1 MGVSETE
8 GCSQLYRKIHA
19 SLEAWRR
26 SNFQLNLRLVAPRLT
41 TIEDSNLIVP
51 GQYDPSLDMPHQ
63 PFITR
68 INPMVDVINTK
79 QLPRKLHMRSDQGKF
94 LFLLKG
100 NEDLRQDERVMQL
113 ITLTNMLLRHDSKA
127 FERQLFIQQYSVIPL
142 SPNSGLLAWLSNTE
156 TIMQLISASRSKIK
170 GNRTSDNELAAM
182 MGLDPKTMRQ
192 THLDFDKLMQKYSA
206 LPMERKLAQYRDA
219 LSQSDN
225 NDLKNLLWRRSSSTQ
240 TWLSRRTCF
249 ARSIATTS
257 MIGYVVGLGDRH
269 PGNTLIEQTK
279 FNAISIDF
287 GDVFE
292 AAHHRT
298 PYPEQVP
305 FRLTPQITNAFEYA
319 AIYGKAAPGTRGHFK
334 SSSVLTMSIMRKQ
347 RTSLLAMLAAFAYD
361 PLLDWRAKEVEMQ
374 TKRRNEDA
382 EDKTESAQPA
392 KKGVIE
398 EKKPVIRPDELAAK
412 FDKQINKVKSLEISL
427 GGSFIVAG
435 SVRNPAT
442 GGAPALRKITEERED
457 EVHAPKSVSSETRTP
472 KQATAEDAEET
483 GGSYYSNNGEGGDDS
498 PNVKETPRRASKAD
512 TNTSKNSEGYFARMA
527 GTMTNDR
534 ALRVLT
540 VIERKL
546 QGKRD
551 KPCPRRFPLTF
562 VEKVATLLKRLHSP
576 WRTRFSG

>member
-1 MGVSETE
+1 MSPTFGGWRSALTDET
-8 GCSQLYRKIHA
+8 SKLYRKIHA
-19 SLEAWRR
+19 SLESWRR

-51 GQYDPSLDMPHQ
+51 GQYDPSLDLAGQ

-68 INPMVDVINTK
+68 IHPLVDVINTK

-94 LFLLKG
+94 VFLLKG

-113 ITLTNMLLRHDSKA
+113 ITLTNMLLSHDSKA

-156 TIMQLISASRSKIK
+156 TLMQLISSSRSKIK

-182 MGLDPKTMRQ
+182 MGLDPKTLRQ
-192 THLDFDKLMQKYSA
+192 THLDFEKLMQKYSV

-219 LSQSDN
+219 LAQSEGK
-225 NDLKNLLWRRSSSTQ
+225 DLKNLLWRRSSSTQ

-257 MIGYVVGLGDRH
+257 MIGYVIGLGDRH

-292 AAHHRT
+292 AAHNRT

-347 RTSLLAMLAAFAYD
+347 KTSLLAMLEAFAYD
-361 PLLDWRAKEVEMQ
+361 PLLDWQAKEVEMQ
-374 TKRRNEDA
+374 TKRKNENAEESPGAIDA
-382 EDKTESAQPA
+382 KEGSDVA
-392 KKGVIE
+392 
-398 EKKPVIRPDELAAK
+398 EKKPVIRPDELQAK
-412 FDKQINKVKSLEISL
+412 FDKQISRVKSLSISL

-435 SVRNPAT
+435 SVRNPAIT
-442 GGAPALRKITEERED
+442 NAPVLGKIAEEKEDSWED
-457 EVHAPKSVSSETRTP
+457 EIDAPESVSSETGKDEQQRV
-472 KQATAEDAEET
+472 KRQDI
-483 GGSYYSNNGEGGDDS
+483 GGSYESDGRDTTCNS
-498 PNVKETPRRASKAD
+498 PNVEETPRRGSKAD
-512 TNTSKNSEGYFARMA
+512 TSTSKNSEGYFARMA

-546 QGKRD
+546 QGMHRIC
-551 KPCPRRFPLTF
+551 PC
-562 VEKVATLLKRLHSP
+562 
-576 WRTRFSG
+576 

>member
-1 MGVSETE
+1 
-8 GCSQLYRKIHA
+8 
-19 SLEAWRR
+19 
-26 SNFQLNLRLVAPRLT
+26 LT

-51 GQYDPSLDMPHQ
+51 GQYEPSQDLTQQ

-113 ITLTNMLLRHDSKA
+113 ITLTNMLLSHDSKA

-156 TIMQLISASRSKIK
+156 TIMQLISTSRSKIK

-182 MGLDPKTMRQ
+182 MGLDPKTLRQ
-192 THLDFDKLMQKYSA
+192 THLDFDKLMQKYSV

-219 LSQSDN
+219 LAQSDN

-257 MIGYVVGLGDRH
+257 MIGYVIGLGDRH

-292 AAHHRT
+292 AAHNRT

-347 RTSLLAMLAAFAYD
+347 RTSLLAMLEAFAYD
-361 PLLDWRAKEVEMQ
+361 PLLDWQAKEVELQ

-382 EDKTESAQPA
+382 EEKIESVQPA
-392 KKGVIE
+392 EKDVNE
-398 EKKPVIRPDELAAK
+398 EKKPVIRPDELQAK

-435 SVRNPAT
+435 SVRNPAIA
-442 GGAPALRKITEERED
+442 GPPVLGKITEERED
-457 EVHAPKSVSSETRTP
+457 EVDAPKSVTSETRTP
-472 KQATAEDAEET
+472 KQATAKNAEGT
-483 GGSYYSNNGEGGDDS
+483 GGSYCSNNGGGEGDS
-498 PNVKETPRRASKAD
+498 PNLKETQRRASKAD

-546 QGKRD
+546 QGKRERSLCQLIRTD
-551 KPCPRRFPLTF
+551 IRRKGRDVAGEVVQS
-562 VEKVATLLKRLHSP
+562 VEDQVQRLIEEATNPENLAQ
-576 WRTRFSG
+576 G